1 MKDSIIP
8 GNMSF
13 VFYNKT
19 KSRDLSLCRGGGGI
33 IFCWRLLPSWMIHS
47 QKARERGCG
56 DIILI
61 WFSAGLYCSGW
72 VRHGPV
78 GVIATTMNDAF
89 ATGKLVIEDLKSGED
104 SRCQSFEEKGNWPE
118 LKRQQQLAA
127 RVFRKIEWL
136 FLNWY
141 LDLEQL
147 LQVNYSSLVLILTKW
162 KNWLWSLRITSSSEL
177 VMIRAAIEPSD
188 YRSEQL
194 SVRAADTWSEE
205 E

>member
-1 MKDSIIP
+1 
-8 GNMSF
+8 
-13 VFYNKT
+13 
-19 KSRDLSLCRGGGGI
+19 
-33 IFCWRLLPSWMIHS
+33 MIHS
-47 QKARERGCG
+47 QKAWERGCG
-56 DIILI
+56 DIFFI

-104 SRCQSFEEKGNWPE
+104 SRCQSFEEKGNWPD

-127 RVFRKIEWL
+127 HTFRKIEWL

-147 LQVNYSSLVLILTKW
+147 QSCTGELQ
-162 KNWLWSLRITSSSEL
+162 
-177 VMIRAAIEPSD
+177 
-188 YRSEQL
+188 
-194 SVRAADTWSEE
+194 
-205 E
+205 